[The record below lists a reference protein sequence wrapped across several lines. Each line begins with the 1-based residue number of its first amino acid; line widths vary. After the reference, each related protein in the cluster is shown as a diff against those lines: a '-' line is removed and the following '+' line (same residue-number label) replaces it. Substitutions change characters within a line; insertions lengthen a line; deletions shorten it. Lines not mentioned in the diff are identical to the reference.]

1 MRAKRSRGG
10 GCRARRVGPGR
21 AWQAGP
27 AAQTDRQIAQ
37 PPEAPLNPS
46 TALARVLVDELVRGG
61 VREVVLS
68 PGSRNAPL
76 AFALHEA
83 DVAGRL
89 RLHVRIDE
97 RSAAF
102 LALGLA
108 RASQVPVAV
117 ACTSG
122 TAAANFHP
130 AVLEADAAGVPLVV
144 VTADRPA
151 ELQGTGANQT
161 ADQVRLYSGAVRL
174 AAYVAAPADLPGEL
188 VSARAQVCRLLA
200 AAAGELDGDPGP
212 VHADVAFR
220 EPLVP
225 GGDDARPTDLPGWTG
240 RPDGGPWTRV
250 SVPAPSWA
258 GPHDGP
264 AALGSSWSRTL
275 VVVGDCPPDVAR
287 LARRLADQRG
297 WPLVAEPSGG
307 PGLAHGPLLLGA
319 ADWLDEH
326 KPQRVLV
333 VGRPTLSR
341 PVQRLLADPMVQVEV
356 VATSPR
362 WADAGRQAAAVHHV
376 SWLDAALRQPSS
388 APQGAWLTPAP
399 EPAET
404 DAGWAAWQQ
413 GSAVAAKA
421 VDDVL
426 AGAWPSSL
434 AVARDVVD
442 ALPDG
447 GLLVLGS
454 SSVVRDVDLVAPLPP
469 GRTVLANRGL
479 AGIDGT
485 VSTALGA
492 ALAAQRSRW
501 APAVA
506 LLGDLTFLHDS
517 NGLLV
522 GPDEPRPDLTLVV
535 VNDDGG
541 GIFTLL
547 EQGSPEHAA
556 SFERVFGTPHGVDL
570 AALCAATRTPHTPAA
585 TPEELR
591 AALADGARPGAGVR
605 VVEVRTDRG
614 AARELH
620 ARLRAAVA
628 AALG

>member
-1 MRAKRSRGG
+1 M
-10 GCRARRVGPGR
+10 
-21 AWQAGP
+21 
-27 AAQTDRQIAQ
+27 
-37 PPEAPLNPS
+37 NPS

-61 VREVVLS
+61 VREVVLA

-76 AFALHEA
+76 AFALHDA
-83 DVAGRL
+83 DAAGRL

-108 RASQVPVAV
+108 KASQVPVAV

-144 VTADRPA
+144 LTADRPA

-161 ADQVRLYSGAVRL
+161 ADQVRLYGGAVRL
-174 AAYVAAPADLPGEL
+174 AAYLAAPADLPGEL
-188 VSARAQVCRLLA
+188 ASARAQVCRLLTS
-200 AAAGELDGDPGP
+200 AAGELDGDPGP

-225 GGDDARPTDLPGWTG
+225 DGNEDRPADLPGWAG

-258 GPHDGP
+258 GPLDGP

-287 LARRLADQRG
+287 LARRLAGQRG

-319 ADWLDEH
+319 ADWLDAH
-326 KPQRVLV
+326 RPQRVLV
-333 VGRPTLSR
+333 VGRPTLTR
-341 PVQRLLADPMVQVEV
+341 PVQRLLADPLVQVEV

-376 SWLDAALRQPSS
+376 SWLDAALRQPST

-404 DAGWAAWQQ
+404 DAVWAAAW
-413 GSAVAAKA
+413 GEASTAAAKA
-421 VDDVL
+421 VDNVL
-426 AGAWPSSL
+426 ADAWPSSL
-434 AVARDVVD
+434 AVARAVVD
-442 ALPDG
+442 ALPEG
-447 GLLVLGS
+447 ALLVLGS
-454 SSVVRDVDLVAPLPP
+454 SSVVRDVDLVAPLPA

-517 NGLLV
+517 NGLVV
-522 GPDEPRPDLTLVV
+522 GPDEPRPDLTFVV

-547 EQGSPEHAA
+547 EQGSPEHTA

-570 AALCAATRTPHTPAA
+570 AALGAATRTPHTLA
-585 TPEELR
+585 TTADVLR
-591 AALADGARPGAGVR
+591 AALADGACPGAGVR

-620 ARLRAAVA
+620 ARLRAAVT
-628 AALG
+628 AALA

>member
-1 MRAKRSRGG
+1 M
-10 GCRARRVGPGR
+10 
-21 AWQAGP
+21 
-27 AAQTDRQIAQ
+27 
-37 PPEAPLNPS
+37 NPS
-46 TALARVLVDELVRGG
+46 TALARVLVDELVCGG

-76 AFALHEA
+76 AFALHDA
-83 DVAGRL
+83 DSAGRL

-108 RASQVPVAV
+108 KVSQVPVAV

-144 VTADRPA
+144 LTADRPA

-161 ADQVRLYSGAVRL
+161 ADQVRLYAGAVRR
-174 AAYVAAPADLPGEL
+174 AAYLAAPADLPGEL
-188 VSARAQVCRLLA
+188 ASARAQVCRLLA

-225 GGDDARPTDLPGWTG
+225 ESEDTRPTDLAGWAG

-258 GPHDGP
+258 GPYDGA

-275 VVVGDCPPDVAR
+275 VVVGDCPPEVSR
-287 LARRLADQRG
+287 LAHRLADQRG

-307 PGLAHGPLLLGA
+307 SGLAHGPLLLGA
-319 ADWLDEH
+319 AGWLDGH

-333 VGRPTLSR
+333 VGRPTLTR

-356 VATSPR
+356 VATSPC

-376 SWLDAALRQPSS
+376 SWLDAALRQPSP
-388 APQGAWLTPAP
+388 APQGAWVMPGP
-399 EPAET
+399 EPAEP
-404 DAGWAAWQQ
+404 DAAWAAAWRDA
-413 GSAVAAKA
+413 SAAAAKA

-426 AGAWPSSL
+426 AAAWPSSP
-434 AVARDVVD
+434 AVARAVVD
-442 ALPDG
+442 ALPEDA
-447 GLLVLGS
+447 LLVLGS
-454 SSVVRDVDLVAPLPP
+454 SSVVRDVDLVASVPP
-469 GRTVLANRGL
+469 GRAVLANRGL

-492 ALAAQRSRW
+492 ALAVQRARW

-517 NGLLV
+517 NGLVL

-547 EQGSPEHAA
+547 EQGAPEHAA

-570 AALCAATRTPHTPAA
+570 ATLCAASGTPHTLAGSVDD
-585 TPEELR
+585 LR
-591 AALADGARPGAGVR
+591 AALADDARPGAGVR
-605 VVEVRTDRG
+605 VVEVRTDRS

-620 ARLRAAVA
+620 ARLREAVA
-628 AALG
+628 AALGS